1 MASKRVAIVGTGQT
15 YHKSRRPDVNGQEL
29 INEAVQSALQDAD
42 LGIDEIDAI
51 VIGNMDH
58 FEGINYVDCW
68 SVDGSGG
75 VMKPIIKLTT
85 GGTTGSTLGIGGY
98 HMVASGMFEKVL
110 IIGWEKNSESDT
122 TGAITT
128 AFDAIWDRLVFA
140 GAISGLAAEAQAY
153 MARYGATEKD
163 GARVAVR
170 DRKNACNN
178 PYAQLRK
185 EITMEEVLA
194 SPMLSD
200 PVHLLDVCPRTD
212 GACAVIM
219 ASEDCAEKICDVP
232 DWIWATANRHTYSYL
247 GDATYGRLDSMAD
260 ASREIYAKTGIT
272 EPRKQLDVIELY
284 QPYSFA
290 GIMWIEDLGLAP
302 HGKGAEY
309 VWSGATDMDGEL
321 PINPSGGVIA
331 CNPIGA
337 TGLIRCAEA
346 ALQIAGS
353 AEQRQVPD
361 VDFALSTGFGGC
373 FWSDVILHGKRKPE
387 APRK

>member
-1 MASKRVAIVGTGQT
+1 MAKKRVAVVGTGQT
-15 YHKSRRPDVNGQEL
+15 MHKSHRPDVNGKEL
-29 INEAVQSALQDAD
+29 IHEAVKAALADAELTIND
-42 LGIDEIDAI
+42 IDAI

-75 VMKPIIKLTT
+75 WMRPIIKLTT
-85 GGTTGSTLGIGGY
+85 GGTTGSTLAIGGY
-98 HMVASGMFEKVL
+98 HMVASGLFEKVL

-128 AFDAIWDRLVFA
+128 AFDPIWDRLVFA
-140 GAISGLAAEAQAY
+140 GAIAGLAAEGMAY
-153 MARYGATEKD
+153 MTEFGITDKD
-163 GARVAVR
+163 AARVSVR
-170 DRKNACNN
+170 DRKHACNN

-185 EITMEEVLA
+185 EVTLDEVLA

-200 PVHLLDVCPRTD
+200 PIHLLDVCPRTD

-219 ASEDCAEKICDVP
+219 ASEDVAQKICPTPAWV
-232 DWIWATANRHTYSYL
+232 WGTANRHTYTYVGDLNL
-247 GDATYGRLDSMAD
+247 GEIDSMK
-260 ASREIYAKTGIT
+260 YAAAELWKKTGIT
-272 EPRKQLDVIELY
+272 EPRKQIDVIELY

-290 GIMWIEDLGLAP
+290 GIIWIEAMGIIP
-302 HGKGAEY
+302 RGKGAEY
-309 VWSGATDMDGEL
+309 IWSGATDMGGEL

-346 ALQIAGS
+346 CTQIMGKGDT
-353 AEQRQVPD
+353 RQVPD
-361 VDFALSTGFGGC
+361 VNLAVSTGFGGC
-373 FWSDVILHGKRKPE
+373 FWTDILLYGKQKPDF
-387 APRK
+387 

>member
-1 MASKRVAIVGTGQT
+1 MGKTRVAIVGTGQT
-15 YHKSRRPDVNGQEL
+15 HHKSHRPDVTGQEL
-29 INEAVQSALQDAD
+29 INEAVCRALLDAGLSMSD
-42 LGIDEIDAI
+42 IDAI

-75 VMKPIIKLTT
+75 WMKPVIKLTT
-85 GGTTGSTLGIGGY
+85 GGTTGSTLAIGGV
-98 HMVASGMFEKVL
+98 HLVASGMFEKVL

-128 AFDAIWDRLVFA
+128 AFDAVWDRLVFA

-153 MARYGATEKD
+153 MAKYGATD
-163 GARVAVR
+163 RDAARVSVR
-170 DRKNACNN
+170 DRGHACNN

-185 EITMEEVLA
+185 AVTIAEVLA
-194 SPMLSD
+194 SPMLAD
-200 PVHLLDVCPRTD
+200 PIHLLDVCPRTD

-219 ASEDCAEKICDVP
+219 AAEGVAEKIAQRP
-232 DWIWATANRHTYSYL
+232 DWIWATANRHKYTYL
-247 GDATYGRLDSMAD
+247 GDVNWGQLDSIAES
-260 ASREIYAKTGIT
+260 SREIYQKAGIR
-272 EPRKQLDVIELY
+272 EPRKEIDVIEMY

-290 GIMWIEDLGLAP
+290 GIIWIEDLGLVEK
-302 HGKGAEY
+302 GRGAEY
-309 VWSGATDMDGEL
+309 IWSGATDMGGEL

-346 ALQIAGS
+346 ALQVMGK
-353 AEQRQVPD
+353 AEARQVPD
-361 VDFALSTGFGGC
+361 VGLAISTGFGGC
-373 FWSDVILHGKRKPE
+373 MWTDMLLHGRKKPDF
-387 APRK
+387 

>member
-1 MASKRVAIVGTGQT
+1 MSKKRVAIVGTGQT
-15 YHKSRRPDVNGQEL
+15 FHKSHRPDVNGQEL
-29 INEAVQSALQDAD
+29 INEAVQRALCDANLKIND
-42 LGIDEIDAI
+42 IDAI

-85 GGTTGSTLGIGGY
+85 GGTTGSTIAIGGY
-98 HMVASGMFEKVL
+98 HLVASGIFEKVL

-128 AFDAIWDRLVFA
+128 AFDPVWDRLVFA

-153 MARYGATEKD
+153 ISKYGASDKD
-163 GARVAVR
+163 GARVSVR
-170 DRKNACNN
+170 DRKHACNN
-178 PYAQLRK
+178 PHAQLRK
-185 EITMEEVLA
+185 EVSIEDVLA
-194 SPMLSD
+194 SPMLAD
-200 PVHLLDVCPRTD
+200 PIHLLDVCPRTD

-219 ASEDCAEKICDVP
+219 ASDDCAEKITPTP
-232 DWIWATANRHTYSYL
+232 DWIVATSSRHKYTYL
-247 GDATYGRLDSMAD
+247 GDVNWGQLDSMAL
-260 ASREIYAKTGIT
+260 ASKEIYKKAGIK
-272 EPRKQLDVIELY
+272 EPRKEINVIELY

-290 GIMWIEDLGLAP
+290 GIIWIEDLGIAE
-302 HGKGAEY
+302 KGNGSEY
-309 VWSGATDMDGEL
+309 IWSGATDMGGEL

-346 ALQIAGS
+346 ALQIMGK
-353 AEQRQVPD
+353 AETRQVPD
-361 VDFALSTGFGGC
+361 VKLALSSGFGGC
-373 FWSDVILHGKRKPE
+373 MWTDLILHSKKKPDF
-387 APRK
+387 

>member
-1 MASKRVAIVGTGQT
+1 MPKKRVAIVGTGQT
-15 YHKSRRPDVNGQEL
+15 YHKSHRPDVNGQEL
-29 INEAVQSALQDAD
+29 INEAVQRALKDVD
-42 LGIDEIDAI
+42 LTIKDIDAV

-75 VMKPIIKLTT
+75 TMKPVIKLTT
-85 GGTTGSTLGIGGY
+85 GGTTGSTLAIGGY
-98 HMVASGMFEKVL
+98 HLVASGFFERVL

-128 AFDAIWDRLVFA
+128 AFDPVWDRLVFA

-163 GARVAVR
+163 AARVSVR
-170 DRKNACNN
+170 DRKHACNN
-178 PYAQLRK
+178 PHAQLRR
-185 EITMEEVLA
+185 EITIEDVLA
-194 SPMLSD
+194 SPMLAD
-200 PVHLLDVCPRTD
+200 PIHLLDVCPRTD

-219 ASEDCAEKICDVP
+219 AGEDCAEKITATP
-232 DWIWATANRHTYSYL
+232 DWIWATASRHKYTYL
-247 GDATYGRLDSMAD
+247 GDVNWGELDSIAE
-260 ASREIYAKTGIT
+260 ASGEIYKKAGIR
-272 EPRKQLDVIELY
+272 EPRKEIDVIELY

-290 GIMWIEDLGLAP
+290 GIIWIEDLGLVER
-302 HGKGAEY
+302 GKGAEY
-309 VWSGATDMDGEL
+309 ISSGATDMGGEL

-346 ALQIAGS
+346 ALQVMGK
-353 AEQRQVPD
+353 AETRQVPD
-361 VDFALSTGFGGC
+361 VNFALSTGFGGC
-373 FWSDVILHGKRKPE
+373 MWSDVLLHGKKKPDF
-387 APRK
+387 

>member
-98 HMVASGMFEKVL
+98 HLVASGMFEKVL

-153 MARYGATEKD
+153 MARYGATDKD

-219 ASEDCAEKICDVP
+219 ASEDCAEKICNVP

-247 GDATYGRLDSMAD
+247 GDATYGRLDSLAE

-346 ALQIAGS
+346 ALQIAGR

>member
-1 MASKRVAIVGTGQT
+1 MAKQRVAIVGTGQT
-15 YHKSRRPDVNGQEL
+15 DHKSHRPDVNGQEL
-29 INEAVQSALQDAD
+29 INEAVRAALNDAD
-42 LGIDEIDAI
+42 LRIPDIDAV

-75 VMKPIIKLTT
+75 TMKPVIKLTT
-85 GGTTGSTLGIGGY
+85 GGTTGSTLAIGGY
-98 HMVASGMFEKVL
+98 HMVASGMFDKVL
-110 IIGWEKNSESDT
+110 VIGWEKNSESDT

-128 AFDAIWDRLVFA
+128 AFDPVWDRLVFA

-153 MARYGATEKD
+153 MARYGATDRD

-170 DRKNACNN
+170 DRQHACLN
-178 PYAQLRK
+178 PHAQLRK
-185 EITMEEVLA
+185 AVTLEEVLA
-194 SPMLSD
+194 SPMLAD
-200 PVHLLDVCPRTD
+200 PIHLLDVCPRTD

-219 ASEDCAEKICDVP
+219 AGEGCAEKITDRP
-232 DWIWATANRHTYSYL
+232 SWIRAAANRHTYSYL
-247 GDATYGRLDSMAD
+247 GDANYGRLDSMA
-260 ASREIYAKTGIT
+260 AAAGEIYAKTGIR
-272 EPRKQLDVIELY
+272 EPLKEIDVIELY

-302 HGKGAEY
+302 HGKGAEL
-309 VWSGATDMDGEL
+309 VWSGATDLGGEL

-346 ALQIAGS
+346 AMQVMGKAGD
-353 AEQRQVPD
+353 RQVPD
-361 VDFALSTGFGGC
+361 VQVAMSTGFGGC
-373 FWSDVILHGKRKPE
+373 FWSDILLQGREKPD
-387 APRK
+387 